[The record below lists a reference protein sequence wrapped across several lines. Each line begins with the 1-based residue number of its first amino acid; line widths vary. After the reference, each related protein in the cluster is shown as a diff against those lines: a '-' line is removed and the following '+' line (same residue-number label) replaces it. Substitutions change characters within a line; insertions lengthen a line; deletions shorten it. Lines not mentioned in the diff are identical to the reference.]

1 MEALP
6 VIQGWSHFGSWWE
19 IKSSSRMVFG
29 IKAVDKN
36 NPDARESASC
46 PSPGIPP

>member
-1 MEALP
+1 MM
-6 VIQGWSHFGSWWE
+6 QGWSDFGSWWE
-19 IKSSSRMVFG
+19 IKSSSLMVFG

-36 NPDARESASC
+36 NPDAGEGASC